1 MNERIKSDVLCKK
14 TLRLKGIVAYI
25 LKHCLKEYE
34 NLSYEEILVNLS
46 ENNQS
51 EGIHL
56 LNNEDLSKE
65 DAKLFYDLLSS
76 VKTEHDQILINL
88 EPQGTCGN
96 LRSLMNRTV
105 YTSSRMIVWQRNEPE
120 GFQGS
125 DFENLNK
132 IVSIWIVLKPPAK
145 LAGKQIY
152 IHDQVESDTEVEEDY
167 RMRRVIL
174 MFLHKEIDVTDK
186 SALMMLSVL
195 FDDRISNNERI
206 FLLKEEYGIL
216 LSKEGEEMMSEWNNT
231 AEAFIERG
239 FERGYDQGNM
249 EGIEKVARQMLHMG
263 LSDEMVVKACNLSY
277 EEIEKLKK
285 GEKPQGK

>member
-56 LNNEDLSKE
+56 LNSEDLSKE

-105 YTSSRMIVWQRNEPE
+105 YTSSRMVVWQRNEPE

-167 RMRRVIL
+167 SMRRVIL

-195 FDDRISNNERI
+195 FDDEISNNERI

-263 LSDEMVVKACNLSY
+263 LSDEMVVKACNLTY

>member
-1 MNERIKSDVLCKK
+1 MV
-14 TLRLKGIVAYI
+14 
-25 LKHCLKEYE
+25 
-34 NLSYEEILVNLS
+34 
-46 ENNQS
+46 
-51 EGIHL
+51 
-56 LNNEDLSKE
+56 
-65 DAKLFYDLLSS
+65 
-76 VKTEHDQILINL
+76 
-88 EPQGTCGN
+88 
-96 LRSLMNRTV
+96 
-105 YTSSRMIVWQRNEPE
+105 VWQRNEPE

-167 RMRRVIL
+167 SMRRVIL

-195 FDDRISNNERI
+195 FDDRMSNNERI

-285 GEKPQGK
+285 GEKPQGE

>member
-34 NLSYEEILVNLS
+34 NISYEEILGNLS

-56 LNNEDLSKE
+56 LNSEDLSKE

-76 VKTEHDQILINL
+76 VKTEHHQMLINL

-96 LRSLMNRTV
+96 LRALMNRTV
-105 YTSSRMIVWQRNEPE
+105 YTSSRMVVWQRNEPE

-132 IVSIWIVLKPPAK
+132 TVSIWVVLKPPAK

-167 RMRRVIL
+167 SMRRVIL

-195 FDDRISNNERI
+195 FDDRIRNNERI

>member
-56 LNNEDLSKE
+56 LNSEDLSKE

-132 IVSIWIVLKPPAK
+132 IVSI
-145 LAGKQIY
+145 
-152 IHDQVESDTEVEEDY
+152 
-167 RMRRVIL
+167 
-174 MFLHKEIDVTDK
+174 
-186 SALMMLSVL
+186 
-195 FDDRISNNERI
+195 
-206 FLLKEEYGIL
+206 
-216 LSKEGEEMMSEWNNT
+216 
-231 AEAFIERG
+231 
-239 FERGYDQGNM
+239 
-249 EGIEKVARQMLHMG
+249 
-263 LSDEMVVKACNLSY
+263 
-277 EEIEKLKK
+277 
-285 GEKPQGK
+285 

>member
-56 LNNEDLSKE
+56 LNSEDLSKE

-105 YTSSRMIVWQRNEPE
+105 YISSRMVVWQRNEPE

-167 RMRRVIL
+167 SMRRVIL

-195 FDDRISNNERI
+195 FDDEISNNERI

-263 LSDEMVVKACNLSY
+263 LSDEMVVKACNLTY

>member
-34 NLSYEEILVNLS
+34 NISYEEILGNLS

-56 LNNEDLSKE
+56 LNSEDLSKE

-76 VKTEHDQILINL
+76 VKTEHNQILINL

-96 LRSLMNRTV
+96 LWSLMNRTV
-105 YTSSRMIVWQRNEPE
+105 YTSSRMVVWQRNEPE

-132 IVSIWIVLKPPAK
+132 TVSIWIVLKPPAK

-167 RMRRVIL
+167 SMRRVIL

>member
-56 LNNEDLSKE
+56 LNSEDLSKE

-105 YTSSRMIVWQRNEPE
+105 YISSRMVVWQRNEPE

-167 RMRRVIL
+167 SMRRVIL
-174 MFLHKEIDVTDK
+174 MFLHKEIDFTDK

-206 FLLKEEYGIL
+206 FILKEEYGIL

>member
-34 NLSYEEILVNLS
+34 NISYEEILENLS

-56 LNNEDLSKE
+56 LNSEDLSKE

-105 YTSSRMIVWQRNEPE
+105 YISSRMVVWQRNEPE

-167 RMRRVIL
+167 SMRRVIL

-195 FDDRISNNERI
+195 FDDRISNNEHI

-263 LSDEMVVKACNLSY
+263 LSDEMVVKACNLTY

>member
-56 LNNEDLSKE
+56 LNSEDLSKE
-65 DAKLFYDLLSS
+65 DAKLFYNLLSS

-105 YTSSRMIVWQRNEPE
+105 YTSSRMVVWQRNEPE

-167 RMRRVIL
+167 SMRRVIL

-249 EGIEKVARQMLHMG
+249 EGVEKVARQMLHMG

-277 EEIEKLKK
+277 EERTKI
-285 GEKPQGK
+285 